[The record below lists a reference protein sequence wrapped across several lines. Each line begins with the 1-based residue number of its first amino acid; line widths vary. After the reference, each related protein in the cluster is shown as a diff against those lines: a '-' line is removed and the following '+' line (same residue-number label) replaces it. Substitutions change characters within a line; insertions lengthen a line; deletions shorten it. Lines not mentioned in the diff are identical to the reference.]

1 MEGVPTKILV
11 WATLIDRKKLSR
23 PIGPRERGLLFNEEK
38 RRDSKIV
45 VLMRIKTK
53 VSLVLEMV
61 REVPLLL
68 AKRYPLFEDMK
79 TFKKSKE
86 GEGKNE
92 YFTDVDDPS
101 I

>member
-1 MEGVPTKILV
+1 MEGVSTKILV

>member
-45 VLMRIKTK
+45 VLMGIKTK